1 MIVLTPKA
9 DDEALN
15 PAMIAGL
22 MSQTIPVEW
31 VVVSRPRDLQN
42 RRWSI
47 EESRNVLTRF
57 APSDGYC
64 FMVDSD
70 VVLDQPDV
78 LERLLDA
85 AKEHHADAMMI
96 HTKGPGGT
104 GPHRRI
110 ALVCIEGAVLKRFGF
125 GGPPCDCRQLGAQ
138 CEVMVLDA
146 PGSCHE
152 EANTKIERT

>member
-15 PAMIAGL
+15 PNVAAG
-22 MSQTIPVEW
+22 MYVQTLPVEW
-31 VVVSRPRDLQN
+31 VIVSRPRDRED

-47 EESRNVLTRF
+47 YDTRNVLTRF

-70 VVLDQPDV
+70 VVLDRPRV
-78 LERLLDA
+78 LEELLEA

-96 HTKGPGGT
+96 HTKGHRGT
-104 GPHRRI
+104 APHRRI
-110 ALVCIEGAVLKRFGF
+110 ALVCIQGTILKRFAF

-138 CEVMVLDA
+138 CEVMVLDR
-146 PGSCHE
+146 PGACHE
-152 EANTKIERT
+152 ERNTIVERT